1 MEPSESSIRDRLVE
15 LFEDEELLF
24 ADGFDDCICGV
35 VRGFVGSEGVVNRVL
50 YDESAVLNKIASEM
64 EGSEDERM
72 TEAFEHFEFNIV
84 GAYVGLGPRTPM
96 FGTFFSPALEGTFKG
111 A

>member
-1 MEPSESSIRDRLVE
+1 MEPSESSIRNRLVE
-15 LFEDEELLF
+15 LFDDEELLF

-35 VRGFVGSEGVVNRVL
+35 VRGFVGSEGSVNRVL
-50 YDESAVLNKIASEM
+50 YDESAVINKLAASM

-72 TEAFEHFEFNIV
+72 ADAIEYFEFKVI
-84 GAYVGLGPRTPM
+84 GAYTGPRTPM
-96 FGTFFSPALEGTFKG
+96 FGSFFSPAIEGTFKG

>member
-15 LFEDEELLF
+15 LFEDDELLF

-50 YDESAVLNKIASEM
+50 YDESAVLNKLASEM

-72 TEAFEHFEFNIV
+72 TDAIEHFEFNIV
-84 GAYVGLGPRTPM
+84 GAYVGPRTPM

-111 A
+111 T

>member
-1 MEPSESSIRDRLVE
+1 MEPSKSSIRDRLVE
-15 LFEDEELLF
+15 LFEDDELLF

-35 VRGFVGSEGVVNRVL
+35 VRGFVGSEGVLNRVL

-64 EGSEDERM
+64 EGDEV
-72 TEAFEHFEFNIV
+72 EKFSSAIEHFEFNII
-84 GAYVGLGPRTPM
+84 GAYMGPRTPM
-96 FGTFFSPALEGTFKG
+96 FGSFFSPALEGTFKG